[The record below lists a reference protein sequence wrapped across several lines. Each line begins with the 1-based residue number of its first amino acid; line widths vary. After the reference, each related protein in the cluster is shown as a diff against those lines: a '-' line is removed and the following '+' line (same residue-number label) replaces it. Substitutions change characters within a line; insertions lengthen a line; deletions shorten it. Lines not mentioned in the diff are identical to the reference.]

1 MFRPEL
7 SRADALAER
16 PPEARPLVEPGY
28 DGPRPLAL
36 SHTLLGE
43 RDKVSAWAGVRY
55 GLEGLAVFATL
66 FPASAHAVD
75 GEGVTRAL
83 RAVDRRGGPAERLSE
98 SRRVLWKAYVAA
110 SAADTAL
117 NLTPFLGD
125 PGVARYGEEVRDRL
139 TLKYDSLDPAARD
152 RLLELL
158 RNDAFFGL
166 DTITQLS
173 VLRVYVDLAP
183 SPEAAQIVATLAV
196 SPGFSALGA
205 GDRAQLLRY
214 VRGTDQ
220 LLSPSIRSALESLL
234 LDPETKAA
242 DAAGQAARLRSFVS
256 KELGTPGTVPT
267 WDVDFDQRR
276 RPYTLSAGQPVAEY
290 PFHSGKA
297 NGLRYTMNVGGRQIQ
312 LVASTLSPQPGFHTY
327 PPAVIAK
334 AIAAL
339 PASSLAEL
347 TTVEI
352 DAMRSPED
360 SHWGTLWKTPDF
372 RAFMTAGEHGVVH
385 VYPTGGVRSQ
395 RSVDGA
401 LIHETGHLWSRKA
414 WGPDGSAAWKAY
426 AELIK
431 KDGFHPSQ
439 YAKNNAAE
447 DIAETV
453 ELYHIVRGTSDE
465 ASIRAL
471 FPARFQFLDG
481 VFGHAE
487 AALAGA
493 TLALAG

>member
-1 MFRPEL
+1 M
-7 SRADALAER
+7 D
-16 PPEARPLVEPGY
+16 PGS
-28 DGPRPLAL
+28 DGPRPVVPT
-36 SHTLLGE
+36 HTLAGQ

-66 FPASAHAVD
+66 FPSAAHAVD
-75 GEGVTRAL
+75 NESVARAL
-83 RAVDRRGGPAERLSE
+83 RAVDRRGGPAERLTE
-98 SRRVLWKAYVAA
+98 SRRALWRAYVAA
-110 SAADTAL
+110 SSADTAP

-125 PGVARYGEEVRDRL
+125 PGVARYSDAVRDRL
-139 TLKYDSLDPAARD
+139 TLSYDSLDPAARG

-166 DTITQLS
+166 DAITQLS

-183 SPEAAQIVATLAV
+183 SPEAAQIVATLVV

-214 VRGTDQ
+214 IRGTDQ

-234 LDPETKAA
+234 HDPETKAA
-242 DAAGQAARLRSFVS
+242 DAAGQVARLRSFVS

-267 WDVDFDQRR
+267 WDVDFDKRR

-297 NGLRYTMNVGGRQIQ
+297 NGLRYTMSVGGRQIL
-312 LVASTLSPQPGFHTY
+312 LVASTLSPEPGFHAY
-327 PPAVIAK
+327 APAVIAK

-347 TTVEI
+347 STVEI
-352 DAMRSPED
+352 DAKRSPED
-360 SHWGTLWKTPDF
+360 THWGTLWKTPDF

-385 VYPTGGVRSQ
+385 VYPTGAVRSQ

-414 WGPDGSAAWKAY
+414 WGPDGSVAWKAY

-431 KDGFHPSQ
+431 KDGFHPSH
-439 YAKNNAAE
+439 YAANSPAE

-453 ELYHIVRGTSDE
+453 ELYHIVRGTPDE
-465 ASIRAL
+465 PGIRAL